1 MFKDLGRIVYRVSDM
16 EKAKQWYRR
25 VLDAEPMFDSPV
37 AVVFLVGT
45 SSLVLAPN
53 SGTPCGEGGAIV
65 YWTVDDAISSYRRL
79 CELGAVPHTDIRSRV
94 GKRSG
99 TVKDPFGNVIGIL
112 SEVDTAEKTVEKKP
126 SDTAHGVASLR
137 FLATLDEREEI
148 RGRDYLA
155 EIFITEEAKTAFR
168 DPAKKEWFL
177 TKFFPP
183 GIYYSLIARTA
194 YFDSIVKEALSAH
207 IPQIVFLGAGYDSR
221 PYRFVD
227 LIGDSR
233 IFEVDAPF
241 TQEHKRS
248 LLSQAGIAIPER
260 LTFIPIDFAREDLK
274 SYLFGEGFDKD
285 QKTLYIWEGVTYY
298 LPAQAIDGT
307 FGFIRENS
315 PPGSVV
321 CFDYVS
327 TFPGMKHVYGMKEHR
342 EFMRNHSP
350 GEHMEFGIERGQIG
364 FFLSERGFTLTEH
377 FTPED
382 IERRFLTLRD
392 GSSAVKANASIC
404 YARATVV

>member
-16 EKAKQWYRR
+16 EKAKQWYGQ
-25 VLDAEPMFDSPV
+25 VLDAEPIFDSPV
-37 AVVFLVGT
+37 AVAFLVGT
-45 SSLVLAPN
+45 CNLVLAPD
-53 SGTPCGEGGAIV
+53 GGAQYGEGGAVV
-65 YWTVDDAISSYRRL
+65 YWTVDDAVTSYRRL
-79 CELGAVPHTDIRSRV
+79 CELGAVPHTDIGSRF

-112 SEVDTAEKTVEKKP
+112 SDVDSAEKTVEKKP

-148 RGRDYLA
+148 RGRDHLA
-155 EIFITEEAKTAFR
+155 EIFITEEAKTALR

-183 GIYYSLIARTA
+183 GIYYGLIARTA
-194 YFDSIVKEALSAH
+194 YFDSIVEEALSAH

-221 PYRFVD
+221 SYRFAD

-248 LLSQAGIAIPER
+248 LLSQADIAIPER
-260 LTFIPIDFAREDLK
+260 LTFVPIDFARDDLK
-274 SYLFGEGFDKD
+274 RALFGTGFDKD
-285 QKTLYIWEGVTYY
+285 QETLYIWEGVTYY
-298 LPAQAIDGT
+298 LPAPAIDGT
-307 FGFIRENS
+307 FGFIRKNS

-321 CFDYVS
+321 CFDYMS
-327 TFPGMKHVYGMKEHR
+327 TFPGMKEAHGVKEHR
-342 EFMRNHSP
+342 EFMKNHSP
-350 GEHMEFGIERGQIG
+350 GEHMAFGIGSGRIG
-364 FFLSERGFTLTEH
+364 SFLRERGFTVTDHL
-377 FTPED
+377 TPED
-382 IERRFLTLRD
+382 IGRRYLTLRD
-392 GSSAVKANASIC
+392 GSSAGKANASIC
-404 YARATVV
+404 YARAAVV